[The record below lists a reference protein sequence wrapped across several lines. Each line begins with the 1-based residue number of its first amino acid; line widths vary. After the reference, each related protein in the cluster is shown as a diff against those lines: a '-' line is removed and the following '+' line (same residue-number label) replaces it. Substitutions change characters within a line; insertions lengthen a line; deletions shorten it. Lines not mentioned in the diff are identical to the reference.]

1 MKKHFGAWLFVFC
14 FTAQVFADAPTL
26 KEARSYWLKGSYE
39 EARTQYEKLAKGP
52 KSKVA
57 AAIGLSRVDQ
67 SQGNYDAALTTV
79 ETALKDNSKNADLL
93 ARRAEL
99 LHFTGRWE
107 DAEKA
112 ANAALAADKN
122 HLPARWVL
130 IQVYRD
136 RGDHKKADAEA
147 RWIVRYYSDRSEK
160 VDDIKDPDELL
171 IVGLAGTEN
180 ARWNSLSD
188 QFEFILNEV
197 YKDALKHDK
206 DFWPAEYAAAML
218 LLEKYNRREGL
229 PALENVLKINA
240 SAAEAYVGKGVAA
253 LQKLELKI
261 AEREAEHALKLNPRL
276 PDALRLRA
284 DVHLASGDVAA
295 ALKEL
300 EKARKVNPRDEE
312 TLGRIAAC
320 YRLQGKVD
328 DFEALVKEVEKRDKA
343 PATFYFEL
351 AQRLDERRRFDD
363 AETHYLKA
371 VKLRP
376 FLAGPRAGLAMLYMR
391 LGREKDASGLLDKAF
406 EADPFN
412 VRVSNTRKVLK
423 HLAAYETIKTDHFE
437 LRYDPKNDPALA
449 RYMAEYLED
458 TYDKLAKRFQYR
470 PKGPILI
477 ELFNNHTMFSGRV
490 VALPDL
496 HTIGACTGRMVAMVS
511 PNGKGPGG
519 GPFPKPFNW
528 GRVVRHEL
536 VHIFNL
542 EQTHFLV
549 PHWFTEGLAVI
560 NEGYPRPQEWN
571 QLLLE
576 RVPKG
581 DLYSLE
587 NIDMGFMRPKR
598 MPEDWHMA
606 YCQAQLYV
614 EYMTGKYGQETIG
627 ELLAAYADGLDTGAA
642 ISKVCKVDRETFES
656 GYKAYLEGVVKTL
669 KGKPAEKPM
678 TFAELKKAREKD
690 PDNADVAARLAEKY
704 LLRKETDKAGEHA
717 EAALAKDKS
726 QQLAALVMAR
736 LKIAAGKS
744 KQAVELMEMALN
756 KESPEPKIL
765 LELGKIYYNADQF
778 DKAAEIY
785 ELGRKTEPYDNK
797 WLLQLVR
804 VYTRAENK
812 DKQIAVLKAL
822 TPTDADDL
830 EHRRRLAKLLVDAG
844 RFDEAERFA
853 REALEIDIR
862 DKEARQALYRALK
875 EQNKKAEADKLR
887 KLLEK

>member
-1 MKKHFGAWLFVFC
+1 MKKHICACLFVLC
-14 FTAQVFADAPTL
+14 STVLVFADAPTL
-26 KEARSYWLKGSYE
+26 KEARRYWLKGSYE
-39 EARTQYEKLAKGP
+39 EARDQYQELAKDP
-52 KSKVA
+52 KNKIA

-67 SQGNYDAALTTV
+67 SQGKYDAALATV
-79 ETALKDNSKNADLL
+79 ETALKDNGKNADLL
-93 ARRAEL
+93 ARRGEL
-99 LHFTGRWE
+99 LHFMGRWE
-107 DAEKA
+107 DAGKA
-112 ANAALAADKN
+112 ANAALAADKK
-122 HLPARWVL
+122 HFLAHWVL
-130 IQVYRD
+130 AQVYRE
-136 RGDHKKADAEA
+136 RGELKKAETEFN
-147 RWIVRYYSDRSEK
+147 WFVRAYDPEK
-160 VDDIKDPDELL
+160 TKDPEELL
-171 IVGLAGTEN
+171 LIGLASSEYT
-180 ARWNSLSD
+180 RWNLLKED
-188 QFEFILNEV
+188 TMYEEFETILNDI
-197 YKDALKHDK
+197 YRDALKNDK
-206 DFWPAEYAAAML
+206 DFWPVEYQAGML

-229 PALENVLKINA
+229 PALDNVLKLNA
-240 SAAEAYVGKGVAA
+240 NAAEAYVGKGVAA
-253 LQKLELKI
+253 LQKLELRT
-261 AEREAEHALKLNPRL
+261 AEREAEHALKINPNL

-284 DVHLASGDVAA
+284 DVHLVSGDLVA

-300 EKARKVNPRDEE
+300 EKARKVNPRDES
-312 TLGRIAAC
+312 TLARIAAC
-320 YRLQGKVD
+320 YRLQGKKD
-328 DFEALVKEVEKRDKA
+328 DLDSLVKAVEKHDKA
-343 PATFYFEL
+343 PGVFYFEL
-351 AQRLDERRRFDD
+351 AQRLEERRRFDES
-363 AETHYLKA
+363 ETHYKKA
-371 VKLRP
+371 IKLWP
-376 FLAGPRAGLAMLYMR
+376 FLAGPRAGLGMLYMR
-391 LGREKDASGLLDKAF
+391 LGREKEASGLLDKAF
-406 EADPFN
+406 KADPFN

-423 HLAAYETIKTDHFE
+423 HLTAYETIKTDHFE

-458 TYDKLAKRFQYR
+458 VYDKLAKRFQYR

-477 ELFNNHTMFSGRV
+477 ELFNNHDMFSGRV

-519 GPFPKPFNW
+519 RPLPKPFNW

-571 QLLLE
+571 QLLQE

-581 DLYSLE
+581 DLYNLE

-614 EYMTGKYGQETIG
+614 EYMTGKYGQGTIG
-627 ELLAAYADGLDTGAA
+627 ELLAAYADGLDTNAA
-642 ISKVCKVDRETFES
+642 ITKVCKVDRETFEK
-656 GYKAYLEGVVKTL
+656 GYKAYLDGVVKTL
-669 KGKPAEKPM
+669 KGKPAEKTM
-678 TFAELKKAREKD
+678 TFAELKTAREKD

-704 LLRKETDKAGEHA
+704 LLRRENDKAREHA
-717 EAALAKDKS
+717 EAALAKNKS
-726 QQLAALVMAR
+726 QQLAAYVVAR
-736 LKIAAGKS
+736 LKIAAGES
-744 KQAVELMEMALN
+744 KQAIELLESALN

-765 LELGKIYYNADQF
+765 LELGKIYYNADKL

-804 VYTRAENK
+804 VHARAENK

-822 TPTDADDL
+822 IPTDADDL
-830 EHRRRLAKLLVDAG
+830 EHRKRLAKLLVDAG
-844 RFDEAERFA
+844 RFEEAERYA

-862 DKEARQALYRALK
+862 DKEARQALYRALQ
-875 EQNKKAEADKLR
+875 EQKKDAEADKLR

>member
-1 MKKHFGAWLFVFC
+1 MKKHICACLFVLC
-14 FTAQVFADAPTL
+14 SAALVFADAPTL
-26 KEARSYWLKGSYE
+26 KEARRYWLRGSYE
-39 EARTQYEKLAKGP
+39 EARSQYEKLAKDP
-52 KSKVA
+52 KSKIA

-67 SQGNYDAALTTV
+67 SLGKYDKALAAV
-79 ETALKDNSKNADLL
+79 ESALEDNGKNADLL

-112 ANAALAADKN
+112 ANAALAADKK
-122 HLPARWVL
+122 HLLAHWVL
-130 IQVYRD
+130 TQVYRD
-136 RGDHKKADAEA
+136 RGDLKKADAEA
-147 RWIVRYYSDRSEK
+147 RWIVRHYSERSDND
-160 VDDIKDPDELL
+160 DDIKDPDELL
-171 IVGLAGTEN
+171 IVGLAGAEN
-180 ARWNSLSD
+180 ARWNNLSD
-188 QFEFILNEV
+188 QFGFILNEV
-197 YKDALKHDK
+197 YKDALKYDK
-206 DFWPAEYAAAML
+206 DFWPAEYQAAML

-240 SAAEAYVGKGVAA
+240 NAAEAYVGKGIAA
-253 LQKLELKI
+253 LQKLELKT
-261 AEREAEHALKLNPRL
+261 AEREAEHALKINPKL

-284 DVHLASGDVAA
+284 DVHLASGDLAG
-295 ALKEL
+295 ALKDL
-300 EKARKVNPRDEE
+300 EQARKVNPRDEQ
-312 TLGRIAAC
+312 TQSRLAAC
-320 YRLQGKVD
+320 YRLQGKQEE
-328 DFEALVKEVEKRDKA
+328 FEAVVKDVEKHDKS
-343 PATFYFEL
+343 PGVFYLGL
-351 AQRLDERRRFDD
+351 AERLEERRRFDE

-371 VKLRP
+371 MKLRP
-376 FLAGPRAGLAMLYMR
+376 VLVGPRAGLGLLYMR
-391 LGREKDASGLLDKAF
+391 LGREKEAAGILDKAF

-423 HLAAYETIKTDHFE
+423 HLGAYQTLRTDHFE
-437 LRYDPKNDPALA
+437 LRYDPKNDAALA

-458 TYDKLAKRFQYR
+458 VYDKLAKRFQYR
-470 PKGPILI
+470 PKGRILI
-477 ELFNNHTMFSGRV
+477 EVFNNHDMFSGRV

-519 GPFPKPFNW
+519 GRLPKVFNW

-571 QLLLE
+571 QLLVA

-581 DLYSLE
+581 DLYNLDT
-587 NIDMGFMRPKR
+587 IDMGFMRPRR

-614 EYMTGKYGQETIG
+614 QYMTGKYGEQTIG
-627 ELLAAYADGLDTGAA
+627 ELLAAYAGGLDTNAA
-642 ISKVCKVDRETFES
+642 ITKVCKVDRAAFEK

-669 KGKPAEKPM
+669 KSKPAETPM
-678 TFAELKKAREKD
+678 TLKELQEASKKD
-690 PDNADVAARLAEKY
+690 PDNADLAARLAEKY
-704 LLRKETDKAGEHA
+704 LLRKDNDKAKEHA
-717 EAALAKDKS
+717 EAALAKNKS
-726 QQLAALVMAR
+726 QQLAAYVMAK
-736 LKIAAGKS
+736 LKIAAGES
-744 KQAVELMEMALN
+744 KKAIELLESALN
-756 KESPEPKIL
+756 KESPEPRIL
-765 LELGKIYYNADQF
+765 MELGKIYYNSEQF

-785 ELGRKTEPYDNK
+785 ELGRKAEPYDNK

-804 VYTRAENK
+804 VYARAENK
-812 DKQIAVLKAL
+812 EKQIAVLKVL

-830 EHRRRLAKLLVDAG
+830 EQRKRLAKLLLDAG
-844 RFDEAERFA
+844 RPAEAERYA
-853 REALEIDIR
+853 RESLEINIR
-862 DKEARQALYRALK
+862 DKEARQALYQALQDQKK
-875 EQNKKAEADKLR
+875 EAEAEKLR